1 MKETGN
7 YSGHFWFGS
16 FGNVSNQT
24 EANEGGDY
32 EADEAALSLKCS
44 VDGAKRNKSDLLAI
58 ECEVYDE
65 FGVIFDLGNCFVFV

>member
-1 MKETGN
+1 MEETGN

-24 EANEGGDY
+24 EANEAE
-32 EADEAALSLKCS
+32 EADLAFECS

-58 ECEVYDE
+58 ECEVNDE
-65 FGVIFDLGNCFVFV
+65 FGVIFDLGNCFYVF